1 MTKAE
6 RARELFL
13 EGCNCAQAVFLAF
26 AEDKLDRETALKIAS
41 GFGGGMAG
49 MRDVCG
55 AVSGMFMAYG
65 LLCGPADPTDRAAKT
80 NNYAALRQ
88 LAGEFEARPSRP
100 NRAPTAIT
108 KSARARKWSSAQPTF
123 WKPIWPERQKRRPLK
138 IEGIVMAAANWRT
151 LKKIDAHIHIL
162 PDAVHAANPDADDV
176 WMYADLRQYVQIMRW
191 TASSFTRTIPGW
203 HSIPTI
209 IARSSRLHR
218 SGAFPSPFIPI
229 RMRRMICRRRS
240 AS

>member
-1 MTKAE
+1 
-6 RARELFL
+6 
-13 EGCNCAQAVFLAF
+13 
-26 AEDKLDRETALKIAS
+26 
-41 GFGGGMAG
+41 
-49 MRDVCG
+49 
-55 AVSGMFMAYG
+55 
-65 LLCGPADPTDRAAKT
+65 
-80 NNYAALRQ
+80 
-88 LAGEFEARPSRP
+88 
-100 NRAPTAIT
+100 
-108 KSARARKWSSAQPTF
+108 
-123 WKPIWPERQKRRPLK
+123 
-138 IEGIVMAAANWRT
+138 MAAANWRT

>member
-1 MTKAE
+1 
-6 RARELFL
+6 
-13 EGCNCAQAVFLAF
+13 
-26 AEDKLDRETALKIAS
+26 
-41 GFGGGMAG
+41 
-49 MRDVCG
+49 
-55 AVSGMFMAYG
+55 
-65 LLCGPADPTDRAAKT
+65 
-80 NNYAALRQ
+80 
-88 LAGEFEARPSRP
+88 
-100 NRAPTAIT
+100 
-108 KSARARKWSSAQPTF
+108 
-123 WKPIWPERQKRRPLK
+123 
-138 IEGIVMAAANWRT
+138 MAAANWRT

-229 RMRRMICRRRS
+229 RMRRMICRRPEEIY
-240 AS
+240 ASYCEILDQMDFTPEEAAEIAYKNAVGLLG